1 MPNTEIQIIFREN
14 LKFYLSQKQSSQLE
28 LANYLNVSNTT
39 VNNWVK
45 GYSMPRMNK
54 VDKICNFFNISRSDL
69 IEKKTA
75 PPEHEI
81 NIDEA
86 IKKAYG
92 ETTKDA
98 VELFTQL
105 DLLDQGQTI
114 GTMKLLLDAPK
125 YKKEK
130 SGA

>member
-81 NIDEA
+81 NIDDE
-86 IKKAYG
+86 IEKAYG

-98 VELFTQL
+98 VRLFTQL
-105 DLLDQGQTI
+105 DLLDQGQAI